1 MDRVQKLE
9 YEKSMEDYFHE
20 HKVYDLI
27 ERLFEELII
36 NKPKNPIDYLIN
48 RLKRKSVKRI
58 FITGYAGTG
67 VKNISLALANSLGYT
82 CLNVS
87 HLLER
92 EISKNNENSQ
102 KIKKN
107 IDECRLVDD
116 ETVIDLL
123 REQIIK
129 LEEENVSY
137 IIEGFPRNTTQSIFL
152 QSLGLLPDSIILLT
166 TDIQKS
172 EEAAFDRIKE
182 NLENNGEQKSDD
194 EIKSMAKIS
203 VNEAQININSLEE
216 IFRGFFYE
224 INIDKFEQEA
234 EVVENLATLM
244 KYKQKTSE
252 ARKPP
257 HIMLIAPP
265 CLNKKKIGS
274 LISNQLKII
283 HVDIID
289 LLTKEISAKN
299 ENSMNILDSLEQN
312 DLVHNKHILKLLED
326 RLYCSDCMI
335 NGWIITGF
343 PKSELQINYMEK
355 MNSEIKPSLIALI
368 EADEKKIEESAEKR
382 RYDPSNGKI
391 FNEGTKEYSELGEDD
406 IKRLTKRKQDEG
418 DILKKRIENWKIISD
433 IILKKDYK
441 NLIKLDG
448 NESESKLAEK
458 IKISSPTCIIV
469 DKSKFN
475 TDDINNFND
484 KFSSKLNNP
493 ENHPISILH
502 GDSINYKGLQIAD
515 LISWSVFQKVEH
527 NNPQY
532 LDLILNKKIFEVYK
546 K

>member
-9 YEKSMEDYFHE
+9 YEKTMEDYFHE

-82 CLNVS
+82 CLNIS

-129 LEEENVSY
+129 LEEENISY
-137 IIEGFPRNTTQSIFL
+137 IIEGFPRNATQSIFL
-152 QSLGLLPDSIILLT
+152 QSLGLLPDGIILLT
-166 TDIQKS
+166 TDKQKS
-172 EEAAFDRIKE
+172 EEAAFDKIKE

-194 EIKSMAKIS
+194 EVKSLAKIS
-203 VNEAQININSLEE
+203 VNETQININSLEE
-216 IFRGFFYE
+216 IFRGFYYE

-234 EVVENLATLM
+234 EVVENLATLL

-265 CLNKKKIGS
+265 CLNKKKIGN

-355 MNSEIKPSLIALI
+355 MNSEIKPSLIALVD
-368 EADEKKIEESAEKR
+368 ADKKIIEEKAGKKL
-382 RYDPSNGKI
+382 YDQKSGKSY
-391 FNEGTKEYSELGEDD
+391 FEGSKEYSELRDDD
-406 IKRLTKRKQDEG
+406 IKRLAKRKQDEG

-441 NLIKLDG
+441 NLIKLNG

-458 IKISSPTCIIV
+458 IIDAV
-469 DKSKFN
+469 GFN
-475 TDDINNFND
+475 
-484 KFSSKLNNP
+484 S
-493 ENHPISILH
+493 
-502 GDSINYKGLQIAD
+502 
-515 LISWSVFQKVEH
+515 
-527 NNPQY
+527 
-532 LDLILNKKIFEVYK
+532 
-546 K
+546 

>member
-9 YEKSMEDYFHE
+9 YEKTMEDYFHE
-20 HKVYDLI
+20 HKVYELV

-58 FITGYAGTG
+58 FITGYAGTD

-82 CLNVS
+82 CLNIS

-116 ETVIDLL
+116 EIVIDLL

-129 LEEENVSY
+129 LEEENISY

-152 QSLGLLPDSIILLT
+152 QSLGLLPDGIILLT
-166 TDIQKS
+166 TDKQKS
-172 EEAAFDRIKE
+172 EEAAFDKIKE

-194 EIKSMAKIS
+194 EVKSLAKIS
-203 VNEAQININSLEE
+203 VNETQISINSLEE
-216 IFRGFFYE
+216 IFRGFYYE

-234 EVVENLATLM
+234 EVVENLATLL

-265 CLNKKKIGS
+265 CLNKKKIGN

-368 EADEKKIEESAEKR
+368 EADEKKIEENAEKK

-391 FNEGTKEYSELGEDD
+391 YNEGSKEYSELGEDD
-406 IKRLTKRKQDEG
+406 IKRLAKRKQDEG
-418 DILKKRIENWKIISD
+418 DLLKKRIENWKIISD
-433 IILKKDYK
+433 IILKKEYK

-458 IKISSPTCIIV
+458 IIDAV
-469 DKSKFN
+469 GFN
-475 TDDINNFND
+475 
-484 KFSSKLNNP
+484 S
-493 ENHPISILH
+493 
-502 GDSINYKGLQIAD
+502 
-515 LISWSVFQKVEH
+515 
-527 NNPQY
+527 
-532 LDLILNKKIFEVYK
+532 
-546 K
+546 